1 MNHEKPVLD
10 EIDALIAQGLDEH
23 GVPLDDYSKDRY
35 VKCELC
41 QRDWHGTVN
50 DTGCPGAYATAQ
62 QADDWRARYSKSK
75 SVVPASIRVLSHRD
89 GDRILAVY
97 TDPAGHEVRG
107 EIVYHNRAQDGD
119 IVRHTAL
126 FIPFDEFNPGWSFNQ
141 DMARRSLTIVA
152 QSEDSQQPGLL
163 ACIPVPDLPY
173 RWNPVVALQDSPD
186 TLGGDAT

>member
-41 QRDWHGTVN
+41 QQDWHGTVN
-50 DTGCPGAYATAQ
+50 FFGCPGAYATSQ
-62 QADDWRARYSKSK
+62 QADEWRVRYSKSK
-75 SVVPASIRVLSHRD
+75 SVVPASIRVLPHRD

-97 TDPAGHEVRG
+97 TDPAGREVRG
-107 EIVYHNRAQDGD
+107 EIVYQNCAQAGD

-126 FIPFDEFNPGWSFNQ
+126 FVPLDEFNAGWSFNE
-141 DMARRSLTIVA
+141 DMARRNLNIVA
-152 QSEDSQQPGLL
+152 QPEDSQRQGLE
-163 ACIPVPDLPY
+163 ADLVQFDEPY
-173 RWNPVVALQDSPD
+173 DWNPVVILEDSHHD
-186 TLGGDAT
+186 TP